1 MFCSNCGARL
11 NDTANFCTECGE
23 RVAQFLV
30 VENTPLAQQTPPAST
45 AAQQD
50 KGRKTA
56 TAALI
61 LGIVSMVL
69 SLIFAPFIYSI
80 FADIS
85 VSMSGEDWLWTFVTV
100 FLWLVLKMIGAMFEA
115 MASASLFIL
124 PCMILHIT
132 GLVMAIVSRVKYKEK
147 KRSKT
152 AMLVNVGAILLQ
164 IIILV
169 ICVGQN
175 PIHLD

>member
-1 MFCSNCGARL
+1 MFCGKCGAQI
-11 NDTANFCTECGE
+11 NDSANFCAFCGE
-23 RVAQFLV
+23 RVAQFRV
-30 VENTPLAQQTPPAST
+30 VDKTNLPQQVSPEST

-50 KGRKTA
+50 KGRKIA

-80 FADIS
+80 FANMSI
-85 VSMSGEDWLWTFVTV
+85 SMSGEDWLWAFVTV
-100 FLWLVLKMIGAMFEA
+100 FLWLVLKMIGAFFEGL
-115 MASASLFIL
+115 ASAGVFIF
-124 PCMILHIT
+124 PCVVLHFT

-147 KRSKT
+147 KRSKR
-152 AMLVNVGAILLQ
+152 AILVNVGAILLQ
-164 IIILV
+164 LIILA

-175 PIHLD
+175 SIHID